1 VPSLFT
7 WTESR
12 ENRKIRRQRSR
23 LLPNGLCQRCHEI
36 ATNDLEWLRASKLE
50 DTQVI
55 IIRLAEENRSCRSC
69 RFFARWKPA
78 ETVSKYT
85 KYRFLAELP
94 TKYYFLAVLPAEQ
107 FGLNPIDCRLCSVTR
122 SPIPEIHVYELRRWK
137 KNQHCMLQRE
147 IIGLSQDR
155 IKHLPFGHNEY
166 GSISSWLSDCM
177 TNHLEQCPQA
187 TVRTASLL
195 YCIDCADERVVPIPE
210 NAKYFALSYVW
221 GVTHTPN
228 KDESLSNAPA
238 VIKDAMRVTLGLRF
252 RYLWVDRYCIDQHD
266 ADQKHQQIANMG
278 NIYAGATLTLVVA
291 GSTDPDI
298 GLPGVSSCRCNL
310 DAAFDLGP
318 YSYVPLF
325 GNPKAAIRSSKWST
339 RGWTYQE
346 AVMSARKLVF
356 TSDGF
361 YTQCNMQHSFG
372 SSHPI
377 DGQTIIAHKTNI
389 IRVSVS
395 TDGYE
400 TFEIA
405 PTVVFPG
412 SYSEKPIET
421 TRDVLDEFFD
431 HIFDYVRRDLSY
443 ESDRL
448 NAIQGVLNEYRA
460 NKDAVFQVFG
470 VPLMPDKFLTIN
482 SALFW
487 RMENNGVRRRADFP
501 SWSWLG
507 WQYNDKIPDQP
518 VVLCDLEDEPIGE
531 RYSYQSFGPHISLDE
546 HSARISVEFSGG
558 GLLNLTEPHLF
569 SNTLDMQ
576 LPREARIMPH
586 LVIRGVIFP
595 LIFEKDEVDEWVR
608 VGDPSRPF
616 HRKSFWF
623 TLKFRMWL
631 DVPFSQ
637 EQDAFHRNQIKALV
651 LGLADQRSQR
661 TVIRYV

>member
-1 VPSLFT
+1 
-7 WTESR
+7 
-12 ENRKIRRQRSR
+12 
-23 LLPNGLCQRCHEI
+23 
-36 ATNDLEWLRASKLE
+36 
-50 DTQVI
+50 
-55 IIRLAEENRSCRSC
+55 
-69 RFFARWKPA
+69 
-78 ETVSKYT
+78 
-85 KYRFLAELP
+85 
-94 TKYYFLAVLPAEQ
+94 
-107 FGLNPIDCRLCSVTR
+107 
-122 SPIPEIHVYELRRWK
+122 
-137 KNQHCMLQRE
+137 MLQRE
-147 IIGLSQDR
+147 IICLPQDR

-166 GSISSWLSDCM
+166 GSISGWLSDCM
-177 TNHLEQCPQA
+177 TNHLNQCPQA
-187 TVRTASLL
+187 PIRTASVV

-210 NAKYFALSYVW
+210 HATYLALSYVW
-221 GVTHTPN
+221 GHTHTPE
-228 KDESLSNAPA
+228 KDESFSKAPA
-238 VIKDAMRVTLGLRF
+238 VIKDAMRVTLRLHF

-266 ADQKHQQIANMG
+266 ANQKHQQIANMG
-278 NIYAGATLTLVVA
+278 NIYAGATLTLIAA
-291 GSTDPDI
+291 GSTDPEI

-325 GNPKAAIRSSKWST
+325 GNPKAAIQSSKWST

-346 AVMSARKLVF
+346 AVMSLRKLVF

-377 DGQTIIAHKTNI
+377 DGQPIVAHKTNI
-389 IRVSVS
+389 IGISVS
-395 TDGYE
+395 TNGYE
-400 TFEIA
+400 RFDIA

-421 TRDVLDEFFD
+421 TGDVLDEFFD
-431 HIFDYVRRDLSY
+431 HISNYVRRDLSY

-460 NKDAVFQVFG
+460 NEDPVFQVFG
-470 VPLMPDKFLTIN
+470 LPLMPDKFLTIN

-487 RMENNGVRRRADFP
+487 RMENNRVRRQTDFP

-518 VVLCDLEDEPIGE
+518 VVLCDLEDKAIHG
-531 RYSYQSFGPHISLDE
+531 RYSYHSFGPHISLDE
-546 HSARISVEFSGG
+546 HSARISVGFSGG

-595 LIFEKDEVDEWVR
+595 LIFEEDGTDEWVR

-616 HRKSFWF
+616 HRNSFWF
-623 TLKFRMWL
+623 NLKYRMWL
-631 DVPFSQ
+631 DVPYSQ

-651 LGLADQRSQR
+651 LGLAGAAIRVLIIRRDGNAWTRIGIAQYSCHRPLSNQFRAYHENQFIHAHRVVEKMYFKRLKGYRKR
-661 TVIRYV
+661 TIWLA